1 MKRWHSRRRL
11 NHHGHCGRKSNIAR
25 FIGVTSRTR
34 VSRHFAKSHL
44 CGGKLARLINVHL
57 SRRKLGR
64 MHTRLAI
71 VWAGKGWK
79 RQYERLG
86 RALHLEKRGNLCVT
100 RKHMINISEREQ
112 KRVGEKRGC
121 SGGTRIIG
129 FSYFRP
135 WMASR
140 IAELRKWRT
149 QRGDDGGSY
158 QLPRLHLQQT
168 NEHATKWYGDES
180 YSRNSRA
187 RESLKSTMLRGIK
200 VWFCT
205 RPIFTPFRRGISILI
220 F

>member
-11 NHHGHCGRKSNIAR
+11 NHHVHCGRKSNTAR

-44 CGGKLARLINVHL
+44 RGGELARLINAHL
-57 SRRKLGR
+57 SHRKLGQ
-64 MHTRLAI
+64 MHTRLAV

-79 RQYERLG
+79 
-86 RALHLEKRGNLCVT
+86 KRYKRSGGAFHPGKAQELMRNAKT
-100 RKHMINISEREQ
+100 YDKHISEREQ
-112 KRVGEKRGC
+112 KWVGEKGRIRGRREGRLEKRGC
-121 SGGTRIIG
+121 SGGSRIIG

-140 IAELRKWRT
+140 IAESRKWRT

-168 NEHATKWYGDES
+168 STQRNDTATRVTRGFTRTRVADEIDDAAW
-180 YSRNSRA
+180 N
-187 RESLKSTMLRGIK
+187 
-200 VWFCT
+200 
-205 RPIFTPFRRGISILI
+205 
-220 F
+220 